1 MATCIPGSR
10 YICYI
15 CFIVAGISC
24 GADVNLTLAT
34 ASELLGL
41 KNFGLVCNLLYLVNS
56 HCTMVLGQLFRMLL
70 ATTDVSFDNELQDC
84 RPYLFMAVICTLGF
98 ILVVML
104 ASRMKNLYLKI
115 YGARFEKRRIGGG
128 LLVAKSFWASHI
140 AFVVGKCELCYE
152 YG

>member
-1 MATCIPGSR
+1 MAVGYVAMATRIPGSR
-10 YICYI
+10 YI

-70 ATTDVSFDNELQDC
+70 ATTDVSFDNELQDR
-84 RPYLFMAVICTLGF
+84 RPYWFMAAICTFGF
-98 ILVVML
+98 ISDVML
-104 ASRMKNLYLKI
+104 AARMKNLYLKI
-115 YGARFEKRRIGGG
+115 YGARFEKRRIGG
-128 LLVAKSFWASHI
+128 ACS
-140 AFVVGKCELCYE
+140 
-152 YG
+152 